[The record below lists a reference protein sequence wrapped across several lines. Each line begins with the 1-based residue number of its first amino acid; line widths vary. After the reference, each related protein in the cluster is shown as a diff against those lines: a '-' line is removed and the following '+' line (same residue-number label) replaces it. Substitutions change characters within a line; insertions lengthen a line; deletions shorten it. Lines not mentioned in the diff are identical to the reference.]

1 MNRLLETISF
11 ILFVMFILA
20 LVLLFQ
26 GDPDLWDII
35 YQRLIDKVQP

>member
-1 MNRLLETISF
+1 MKKLLETISF
-11 ILFVMFILA
+11 ILFVMFVLA

-35 YQRLIDKVQP
+35 HQNLMNKVQA